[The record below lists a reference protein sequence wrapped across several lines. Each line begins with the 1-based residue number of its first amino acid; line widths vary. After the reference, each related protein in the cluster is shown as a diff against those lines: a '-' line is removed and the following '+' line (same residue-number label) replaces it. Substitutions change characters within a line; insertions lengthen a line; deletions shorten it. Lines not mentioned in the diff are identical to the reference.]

1 MSPVVKTVA
10 GNPEAVAKEDVH
22 KASGEAVGPVVETKA
37 GDPETVAEED
47 VHKDVCEA
55 LGLAV
60 EAEDPEGVVESKS
73 ATMSGGGSSLMMS

>member
-47 VHKDVCEA
+47 CEA

>member
-55 LGLAV
+55 LGWRLRLRTPRAWLK
-60 EAEDPEGVVESKS
+60 AN
-73 ATMSGGGSSLMMS
+73 